1 MHYKTIIIIILII
14 LSIITSIIYLN
25 KNKLIEMFNNSSQI
39 EKQKYILSKNNIFNL
54 LNQN

>member
-14 LSIITSIIYLN
+14 LSIITPIIYLN
-25 KNKLIEMFNNSSQI
+25 KNELIEMFNHSSQI
-39 EKQKYILSKNNIFNL
+39 EKPKYILSKNNIFNL

>member
-14 LSIITSIIYLN
+14 LSIITTIIYLN
-25 KNKLIEMFNNSSQI
+25 KNELIEMFNHSSQI
-39 EKQKYILSKNNIFNL
+39 EKPKYILSKNNIFNL

>member
-14 LSIITSIIYLN
+14 LSIITPIIYLN

-39 EKQKYILSKNNIFNL
+39 EKPKYILSKNNIFNL

>member
-14 LSIITSIIYLN
+14 LSIITPIIYLN
-25 KNKLIEMFNNSSQI
+25 KNELIEMFNNSSQI
-39 EKQKYILSKNNIFNL
+39 EKPKYILSKNNIFNL